1 MLSQAKKLA
10 VLFAA
15 GVVAVGVAGLVW
27 AVTTSS
33 SEAQQGAMF
42 NCPQPDKWAIAVWDG
57 DDGTDAEQA
66 LATCGEGAVAVA
78 YGIDPNTQGWLR
90 YFAGRPD
97 ISNLITLDEM
107 QGVMALGSASAASTP
122 TASATLTPTPSP
134 VPTPS
139 PTPTLS
145 PTPSPTGDGGPPTA
159 FLETFHAAL
168 DMSMEVEGL
177 EMDLATEGDFEAP
190 ASCSCDISAS
200 MAGIPLL
207 EEHVIVIGN
216 NAWVDTGDGWRETTT
231 SDLEVAEALSMCP
244 ACPSFWEECALEPP
258 PGPGEHETKNNV
270 PAIHYTGAESCET
283 FLGLVWIPEELPI
296 ETCDL
301 WLAEDGYWPV
311 CLEME
316 LSQTPGEV
324 YEWSSIPIS
333 IDITR
338 VNDPTI
344 QVNAP

>member
-1 MLSQAKKLA
+1 MLSQAKKLV
-10 VLFAA
+10 VLLVAS
-15 GVVAVGVAGLVW
+15 VVAVGLVDLVW
-27 AVTTSS
+27 AVTTTS

-66 LATCGEGAVAVA
+66 LATCGEGTVAVA
-78 YGIDPNTQGWLR
+78 YGIDPNTQDWLR

-107 QGVMALGSASAASTP
+107 QGVMALGSASAAPTP
-122 TASATLTPTPSP
+122 TASATSTPTS
-134 VPTPS
+134 S
-139 PTPTLS
+139 PTPT
-145 PTPSPTGDGGPPTA
+145 PTGDGGPPTA

-207 EEHVIVIGN
+207 EERVIVIGN

-244 ACPSFWEECALEPP
+244 AYPSFWEEWALEPP
-258 PGPGEHETKNNV
+258 PVPGEHETKNNV
-270 PAIHYTGAESCET
+270 PAIHYTEAESCET
-283 FLGLVWIPEELPI
+283 FLGLVWIPEELAI

-324 YEWSSIPIS
+324 YEWSSVPIS

-338 VNDPTI
+338 VNDPSI

>member
-1 MLSQAKKLA
+1 MGNWARKLT
-10 VLFAA
+10 VLLVA
-15 GVVAVGVAGLVW
+15 GVVAVGLVDLIW
-27 AVTTSS
+27 VVGMAST
-33 SEAQQGAMF
+33 EAQQSAMR
-42 NCPQPDKWAIAVWDG
+42 NCPQPGKWAIAVWDG
-57 DDGTDAEQA
+57 HDGSDAEQA
-66 LATCGEGAVAVA
+66 FVTCGQGAVAVA
-78 YGIDPNTQGWLR
+78 YSIDPDTQEWLR
-90 YFAGRPD
+90 WFAGRPE
-97 ISNLITLDEM
+97 ISNLTAVNNM
-107 QGVMALGSASAASTP
+107 QAMLALGAAGAVVPIPTLTLTPGVTPTPTPTP
-122 TASATLTPTPSP
+122 TAA
-134 VPTPS
+134 PS
-139 PTPTLS
+139 PTPSL
-145 PTPSPTGDGGPPTA
+145 TGDGGPPTA

-168 DMSMEVEGL
+168 AMSMEVDGL
-177 EMDLATEGDFEAP
+177 RMALATEGDFGAP

-207 EEHVIVIGN
+207 EQHVIVIGN

-258 PGPGEHETKNNV
+258 PGPGEHETRNDV

-283 FLGLVWIPEELPI
+283 FLGLVWIPEELAI

-338 VNDPTI
+338 VNDPSI